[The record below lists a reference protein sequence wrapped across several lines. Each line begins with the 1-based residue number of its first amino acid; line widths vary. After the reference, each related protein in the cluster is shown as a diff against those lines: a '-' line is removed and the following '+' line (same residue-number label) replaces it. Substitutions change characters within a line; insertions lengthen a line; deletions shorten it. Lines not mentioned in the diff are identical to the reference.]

1 MEPLAGVHT
10 NTNAATEPQLSP
22 LNTRTISPPPLL
34 APFDPQ
40 VTPFPGRSSSLSGRR
55 RTGRH
60 PSSRSAPKSAHTGE
74 LIGWWKDPD
83 GLVRLERVCAWRLG

>member
-1 MEPLAGVHT
+1 MKSLAGVYIDA
-10 NTNAATEPQLSP
+10 NAVTEPQLSP
-22 LNTRTISPPPLL
+22 LNTRTISPPPPL

-83 GLVRLERVCAWRLG
+83 DPVRLERECAWSLG